1 MKKISLKDIARM
13 AGVSTSTVSFV
24 LNGKAVQMRIS
35 KPIADKV
42 NEIARKAGY
51 QPNQVAVSLR
61 TGQSKII
68 GLLVEDISN
77 HFFAALARF
86 IEDEANE
93 YGYKVVFCSTEND
106 SQKARALLN
115 MMTYQQVDGFI
126 ITPTDK
132 INKDIQQLMRYR
144 KPFVLMDRFFPDI
157 ETPYVM
163 VDSFAGVEK
172 GMKHLI
178 SKGHKR
184 IGFVTVRFNMIQM
197 QLREQG
203 YIETLKREQG
213 SLKNECILKLD
224 LDCNHTREESVK
236 KVMKFIRGA
245 SLDAVFFATNYLGII
260 GLESIQRM
268 GLQIPSDIAV
278 VCFDDNDSFRLHT
291 PPITVIR
298 QPVEKI
304 AKSAVVILMDQL
316 EAKKKKEEPVQVKIE
331 PELVLRKST

>member
-42 NEIARKAGY
+42 SEIAKKVGY

-68 GLLVEDISN
+68 GLLVDDISN

-86 IEDEANE
+86 IEDEANA

-132 INKDIQQLMRYR
+132 IGKDIQQLMHYR

-163 VDSFAGVEK
+163 VDSFSGVEK

-178 SKGHKR
+178 NKGHKR
-184 IGFVTVRFNMIQM
+184 IGFVTVKFNMIQM

-213 SLKNECILKLD
+213 SLKNKLILELD

-236 KVMKFIRGA
+236 KVMKFIRDT

-304 AKSAVVILMDQL
+304 AQSAVVILMDQL
-316 EAKKKKEEPVQVKIE
+316 KAQKKKEEPVQVKIE
-331 PELVLRKST
+331 PELVLRK